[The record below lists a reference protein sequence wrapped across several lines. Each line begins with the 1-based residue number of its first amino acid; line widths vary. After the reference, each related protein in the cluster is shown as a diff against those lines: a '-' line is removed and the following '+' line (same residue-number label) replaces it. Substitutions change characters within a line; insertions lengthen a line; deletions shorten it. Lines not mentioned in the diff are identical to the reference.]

1 MTNTVSPQLADLYGV
16 LQPFIVGVIGI
27 DQSLVF
33 EGLDNRVVMPPA
45 TPGFIAYQMLH
56 ASRLNTNIK
65 TWNPADVN
73 PIAVATESHWKMGIQ
88 IDCYGP
94 DSLAW
99 ATILATL
106 LRDETGCLGLAGPD
120 PANPICQPLYCDDPQ
135 MIALD
140 DTEDQYEQR
149 WMLMLQIQYNPIV
162 DVATQFA
169 NTLKATPVS
178 VTVEFP
184 T

>member
-1 MTNTVSPQLADLYGV
+1 MTNTVSPQLSDLYGA
-16 LQPFIVGVIGI
+16 LQPFIVETIGI
-27 DQSLVF
+27 DPSLVF

-45 TPGFIAYQMLH
+45 TPGFIAYQVI
-56 ASRLNTNIK
+56 AQQRLNTNIK
-65 TWNPADVN
+65 TWDPTAVN
-73 PIAVATESHWKMGIQ
+73 PVSISTEMHVRLTIQ

-94 DSLAW
+94 NSLAW
-99 ATILATL
+99 ATILQTL
-106 LRDETGCLGLAGPD
+106 FRDETGCLGLAGPD
-120 PANPICQPLYCDDPQ
+120 PSNPVCQPLYADDPH

-149 WMLMLQIQYNPIV
+149 WSFDLQIQYNPIV
-162 DVATQFA
+162 GVATQFA
-169 NTLKATPVS
+169 DTLQATPES